1 VDCCKKIVFIY
12 RLRRI
17 KMKSK
22 GKSTIVF
29 FLCIILIG
37 FLAYSGAYGVT
48 LGGYKLK
55 PFGEVINRGLDLQG
69 GVSVLE
75 EVQGNNVDQKTMDRT
90 VELLSM
96 RVNKLGVS
104 ETVVAREGQKRI
116 RIDIPGKFDAKEVI
130 DGVAKTGELKFV
142 GPDNKTILTGKD
154 VKDATA
160 SIDSTNGNQA
170 VINLELNQQG
180 AKKFSDATQ
189 KFMGQK
195 IAIYLDNDM
204 LTNPQVDA
212 HITDGRAVIS
222 GKNQTLQEAQR
233 QADLIKSGA
242 LPVTV
247 KPVQVKTIGASL
259 GANALP
265 LSLLAGKI
273 GIGLVMLFMLLYYRL
288 PGLIADIA
296 LTLYVYIVLA
306 AFAGVNVTLTLAG
319 IAAFLL
325 TVGMAVDANILIF
338 ERTKEELKSGRSVKA
353 SIDAGFR
360 RAMSSILDSNITS
373 IICGFVLYNVGT
385 GSVKGFALTLI
396 IGVAL
401 SMFTAVT
408 VTRTLMKLVA
418 NMGWFNHKQTIG
430 TFGVHDFRKGLVK

>member
-1 VDCCKKIVFIY
+1 M
-12 RLRRI
+12 R
-17 KMKSK
+17 SK
-22 GKSTIVF
+22 AKTKVKSTIVF
-29 FLCIILIG
+29 FLCVILIG
-37 FLAYSGAYGVT
+37 FLAYSGIYGIT
-48 LGGYKLK
+48 FGGYKLK
-55 PFGEVINRGLDLQG
+55 PFSEVINRGLDLQG

-75 EVQGNNVDQKTMDRT
+75 EIQGNNVDQKTMDRT

-142 GPDNKTILTGKD
+142 GPDKKTILTGKD

-160 SIDSTNGNQA
+160 SVDSTNGNQA

-180 AKKFSDATQ
+180 AKKFSNATQ
-189 KFMGQK
+189 KFMGQT
-195 IAIYLDNDM
+195 IAIYLDNEK
-204 LTNPQVDA
+204 LTEPRVDA
-212 HITDGRAVIS
+212 HITDGRAIIS
-222 GKNQTLQEAQR
+222 GKNQTLKEAQR
-233 QADLIKSGA
+233 QANLIKSGA

-259 GANALP
+259 GSNVLP

-273 GIGLVMLFMLLYYRL
+273 GIGLVMLFMILYYRL

-296 LTLYVYIVLA
+296 LTLYVYLVLL
-306 AFAGVNVTLTLAG
+306 AFATVNVTLTLAG

-338 ERTKEELKSGRSVKA
+338 ERTKEELKSGRTVKA
-353 SIDAGFR
+353 SVDAGFR

-396 IGVAL
+396 IGVVL

-418 NMGWFNHKQTIG
+418 NMGWFNNKKTIG

>member
-1 VDCCKKIVFIY
+1 
-12 RLRRI
+12 
-17 KMKSK
+17 MKSK
-22 GKSTIVF
+22 VKSTIVF
-29 FLCIILIG
+29 FLCLIVIG
-37 FLAYSGAYGVT
+37 FLVYSGAYGVT

-55 PFGEVINRGLDLQG
+55 PFSEVITRGLDLQG

-75 EVQGNNVDQKTMDRT
+75 EIQGKNVDESTIERT
-90 VELLSM
+90 VELLSL

-104 ETVVAREGQKRI
+104 ETVVVREGKNRI
-116 RIDIPGKFDAKEVI
+116 RIDIPGKFDAKEVT

-160 SIDSTNGNQA
+160 SIDSQNGSKA
-170 VINLELNQQG
+170 IINLEFNKDG
-180 AKKFSDATQ
+180 TKKFSDATK
-189 KFMGQK
+189 KFIGQK
-195 IAIYLDNDM
+195 IAIYLDDEM
-204 LTNPQVDA
+204 LTDPQVDA
-212 HITDGRAVIS
+212 HITDGKAIIQ
-222 GKNQTLQEAQR
+222 GNQTLKEAQR
-233 QADLIKSGA
+233 QANLIKSGA

-247 KPVQVKTIGASL
+247 KPVQVKTVGASL

-265 LSLLAGKI
+265 LSILAGEI

-296 LTLYVYIVLA
+296 LALYVYIVLA
-306 AFAGVNVTLTLAG
+306 AFANIGVTLTLAG
-319 IAAFLL
+319 IAGFLL

-338 ERTKEELKSGRSVKA
+338 ERTKEELKSGRTIKA

-360 RAMSSILDSNITS
+360 RAMTSILDSNITTIISGFILYS
-373 IICGFVLYNVGT
+373 IGT

-396 IGVAL
+396 IGTIL
-401 SMFTAVT
+401 SMFTAIT

-430 TFGVHDFRKGLVK
+430 TFGVHDFRKGVVK